1 MNIGLENLEL
11 IPKLLEEIKA
21 VKEHIENINSKRWYT
36 VEEVAKYLGYSKDHI
51 YKLKNDSFI
60 ENIHFYKKGGKIL
73 FDRVAVDEW
82 VVKGETTDEALR
94 TGREVVDR
102 LLLSVKTI

>member
-1 MNIGLENLEL
+1 MTIELENLEL
-11 IPKLLEEIKA
+11 IPRLLEEIRSI
-21 VKEHIENINSKRWYT
+21 KEYITHMNTKRWYT
-36 VEEVAKYLGYSKDHI
+36 VEEIAHYLGYSKDHI

-73 FDRVAVDEW
+73 FDRAAVDEW

-102 LLLSVKTI
+102 LFLSLKTL